1 MDLHGIT
8 HSDAEDLVDSFIGRY
23 FDKLPI
29 EIVTGNSIDMQ
40 KIVERIVISYE
51 LKMEPTNYV
60 NLGSYVISHK

>member
-8 HSDAEDLVDSFIGRY
+8 HSDAEDLVDSFIARY

-51 LKMEPTNYV
+51 LKMEPANYV
-60 NLGSYVISHK
+60 NLGSYVISHE